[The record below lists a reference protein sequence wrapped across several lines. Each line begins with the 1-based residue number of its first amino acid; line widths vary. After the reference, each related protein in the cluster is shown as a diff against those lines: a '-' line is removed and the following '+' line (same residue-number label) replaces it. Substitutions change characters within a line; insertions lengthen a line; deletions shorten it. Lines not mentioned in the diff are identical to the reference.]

1 MNVLAFVKNGITS
14 FSEGRHSTS
23 QFCVPYLMR
32 TSYAADTQP
41 PPAQK
46 KKEKKEKNTTLTD
59 NKMLKYVPEEKEL
72 HSP

>member
-1 MNVLAFVKNGITS
+1 
-14 FSEGRHSTS
+14 
-23 QFCVPYLMR
+23 MR

-41 PPAQK
+41 PPPQKRRKKEK
-46 KKEKKEKNTTLTD
+46 KKEKKTTLTD